1 MHLAWHTSAYV
12 RIRTYTSTRRGR
24 APAFPPCLDL
34 GEGAGIYFLLF
45 HNKPIA
51 EVKGVIFMPTCL
63 FVGVLVV
70 VVERHPRDCKS
81 LRTHCPKTE

>member
-1 MHLAWHTSAYV
+1 MQDACV
-12 RIRTYTSTRRGR
+12 RKCT

-70 VVERHPRDCKS
+70 VVVERHRCNF
-81 LRTHCPKTE
+81 